1 MDEAKLNE
9 FLGKMVGDLGAA
21 VSAALVLTGDKLGL
35 YKTLAKDGPLS
46 SEELA
51 SQSGTTE
58 RYVREWLAAQAAS
71 GYVEYDS
78 DQNKFSMS
86 PEQVAVF
93 ADDDSPVNMTGGF
106 YSVAAVLKD
115 EPKVT
120 DAFRTGEG
128 IGWGEHDGCLF
139 CGTEKFFRPGYKAN
153 LTTSWIPAL
162 DGVDEKLK
170 KGCLVAD
177 IGCGFGASTI
187 VMAEAYP
194 NSKFFGFDFHDPSIV
209 HAREAAEKSGL
220 SNVQF
225 ETVTAGKSP
234 GSEYDL
240 VAFFDC
246 LHDMGNPVGAM
257 SSRPR
262 DPQARRDVPAR
273 RALCSRHPR
282 RQPEPPGPGLLFLLH
297 HGLHAECPQP
307 GRGNVPGRPGRRGS
321 AEEGGHGRGLHPV
334 PASNGDAVQP
344 DPRGAAL
351 IVIGFDE
358 TPRASPAPDV
368 SAFRGRTESKRHA
381 LAHETVIRP
390 QKQGGRT

>member
-257 SSRPR
+257 SHAREILKPDGTCLLVEPFAHDTLADNLNPLGRVYYSFSTTVCTPSALSQEGGMSLGA
-262 DPQARRDVPAR
+262 QAGEARLKKVATDAGFTRFR
-273 RALCSRHPR
+273 RAT
-282 RQPEPPGPGLLFLLH
+282 
-297 HGLHAECPQP
+297 
-307 GRGNVPGRPGRRGS
+307 
-321 AEEGGHGRGLHPV
+321 
-334 PASNGDAVQP
+334 
-344 DPRGAAL
+344 
-351 IVIGFDE
+351 E
-358 TPRASPAPDV
+358 TPFNLILEA
-368 SAFRGRTESKRHA
+368 
-381 LAHETVIRP
+381 RP
-390 QKQGGRT
+390 

>member
-1 MDEAKLNE
+1 MDEDKLNE

-46 SEELA
+46 SEKLA
-51 SQSGTTE
+51 TRSGTTE

-71 GYVEYDS
+71 GYVEYDA
-78 DQNKFSMS
+78 DQNTFSMS

-93 ADDDSPVNMTGGF
+93 ADDDNPVNMTGGF
-106 YSVAAVLKD
+106 YSLAAVVKG

-128 IGWGEHDGCLF
+128 ISWGDHDGCLF

-162 DGVDEKLK
+162 DSVDEKLK
-170 KGCLVAD
+170 KGALVAD

-194 NSKFFGFDFHDPSIV
+194 KSKFFGFDFHDPSIV

-220 SNVQF
+220 SNIRF

-234 GSEYDL
+234 SSEYDL

-246 LHDMGNPVGAM
+246 LHDMGDPVGAM
-257 SSRPR
+257 SHARKILKPDGTCLLVEPFAHDTLAENLNPLGRVFYSFSTTACTPGALSQEGGMALGAQAGEARLKKVAT
-262 DPQARRDVPAR
+262 DAASLGSGARRR
-273 RALCSRHPR
+273 RPS
-282 RQPEPPGPGLLFLLH
+282 
-297 HGLHAECPQP
+297 
-307 GRGNVPGRPGRRGS
+307 
-321 AEEGGHGRGLHPV
+321 
-334 PASNGDAVQP
+334 
-344 DPRGAAL
+344 
-351 IVIGFDE
+351 
-358 TPRASPAPDV
+358 T
-368 SAFRGRTESKRHA
+368 
-381 LAHETVIRP
+381 
-390 QKQGGRT
+390 